1 MTIRA
6 DRIRRDLEA
15 IAACT
20 LTPGAGASRPTFSSA
35 WREARDHVA
44 AEAERA
50 GCAVRVDAAGNV
62 HARPASV
69 RWDEPVWLCGSH
81 VDSVPNGGDY
91 DGVVGVVVPLEILR
105 ASHESGR
112 DRLPLEL
119 VVFAEEEG
127 TTFGLGMLG
136 SHAWA
141 GSLSAD
147 KLGTV
152 RDREGRSYL
161 EAGAGH
167 GVRPADL
174 RTERLDPRAYR
185 GLLEVH
191 VEQGAGLWKRGER
204 LAVVTAIAG
213 RNQYRARIAGRANH
227 AGSTAMD
234 DRQDALAGAA
244 ELIVGLERLAGELS
258 PRAVVTV
265 GRIAAHP
272 NAVNVI
278 AGEVELTIDFRDAD
292 AAVLHAGD
300 ARIRALVDEVAARRG
315 LGATLEAT
323 ETLPATPLDAGIVA
337 GLQAAAARAGLG
349 ALPTA
354 TSGALHDAAILA
366 PHLPTAMLFVASRDG
381 ISHNPAEHSRLEDI
395 VAAAEVVWEFLNG

>member
-6 DRIRRDLEA
+6 DRIRGDLET

-35 WREARDHVA
+35 WREARDYVI

-50 GCAVRVDAAGNV
+50 GCAVRIDAAGNV

-69 RWDEPVWLCGSH
+69 HWDEPVWLSGSH
-81 VDSVPNGGDY
+81 LDSVPNGGDY
-91 DGVVGVVVPLEILR
+91 DGVVGVAVPLEILR
-105 ASHESGR
+105 AAHESGR

-141 GSLSAD
+141 GSLDAARLAS
-147 KLGTV
+147 V
-152 RDREGRSYL
+152 RNRDGMSYL
-161 EAGAGH
+161 EAGGAH
-167 GVRPADL
+167 GVRPLELGTD
-174 RTERLDPRAYR
+174 RFDPRAYR
-185 GLLEVH
+185 GLVEVH

-227 AGSTAMD
+227 AGSTAMA

-244 ELIVGLERLAGELS
+244 ELIVALERLAGELS
-258 PRAVVTV
+258 PGAVITV
-265 GRIAAHP
+265 GRVVAHP

-278 AGEVELTIDFRDAD
+278 AGEAELTIDFRDGD
-292 AAVLHAGD
+292 PAVLEEGD
-300 ARIRALVDEVAARRG
+300 GRIRTLVGEITARRG
-315 LGATLEAT
+315 LSATLEAT
-323 ETLPATPLDAGIVA
+323 ESLSAMPLSAEVCA
-337 GLQAAAARAGLG
+337 ALRAAAERAGVG
-349 ALPTA
+349 ALPTV

-381 ISHNPAEHSRLEDI
+381 ISHNPAEHSRLED
-395 VAAAEVVWEFLNG
+395 VAAAAGVVWEFLAT